1 MPPSSHATCVV
12 TTACLS
18 PCLPAHTKLPHYS
31 GTEPVTCPAAGV
43 ALLQSKAGLDLQHA
57 MLLVPLCWTLSGIAF
72 FGAEAVMTS
81 EQQRAREAVRA
92 AARGGG
98 KSL

>member
-1 MPPSSHATCVV
+1 MLLHYYCGVEAQTC
-12 TTACLS
+12 
-18 PCLPAHTKLPHYS
+18 H
-31 GTEPVTCPAAGV
+31 AAGV

-57 MLLVPLCWTLSGIAF
+57 MLLVPLCWVLSGIAF

>member
-1 MPPSSHATCVV
+1 M

-18 PCLPAHTKLPHYS
+18 PCLLAHTGLLHQS
-31 GTEPVTCPAAGV
+31 GTETCHAAGV
-43 ALLQSKAGLDLQHA
+43 ALLQSKAGLDLRHA

-92 AARGGG
+92 AARGGSN
-98 KSL
+98 SL